1 MATDLAPATIHRSET
16 DLPFIDTGNGTA
28 IQLLQVDLAT
38 GIWVVRA
45 RFDPG
50 ITLQRHRHTG
60 HVLAFT
66 QTGSWYYLESPDQM
80 SVAGSYLYEPAGSV
94 HTLHVPASNPG
105 VTDVWFSIHGAN
117 LNLDDD
123 DRIDSVVDAHSILA
137 SYTYLCEQQRGLS
150 DPPVIVVGT
159 SPI

>member
-1 MATDLAPATIHRSET
+1 MATDLAPRTIHRAEA
-16 DLPFIDTGNGTA
+16 DLPFVDTGNGTA
-28 IQLLQVDLAT
+28 LQLLQVDLAT

-45 RFDPG
+45 RFEPG

-66 QTGSWYYLESPDQM
+66 QSGTWLYLESPDEV

-94 HTLHVPASNPG
+94 HTLHVPESNPD

-117 LNLDDD
+117 LNLDDAD
-123 DRIDSVVDAHSILA
+123 QVDSVVDAHTILL
-137 SYTYLCEQQRGLS
+137 SYNYLCAQQHGVN

-159 SPI
+159 SPN